1 MRVTFACLFFQ
12 GVSRIDLSTG
22 MNRTR
27 IIFTILFWILL
38 SIFFGLISDSV
49 LGDLSPEMQ
58 IFTWFFFLVAGTIF
72 INFLWYWL
80 VVRNRQAL
88 GGRR

>member
-1 MRVTFACLFFQ
+1 
-12 GVSRIDLSTG
+12 

-38 SIFFGLISDSV
+38 SIFFGLVSDSV
-49 LGDLSPEMQ
+49 LGDLSFEMQ

-80 VVRNRQAL
+80 VVRDR
-88 GGRR
+88 